1 MTPDVSVVVPT
12 FRRPALVVEAVR
24 SALAQADDGVR
35 VEVRVLDDS
44 PEGSARE
51 PVQALGDARVH
62 YVRRDVPTGG
72 NPATVRNE
80 GWPLTAGRYLHF
92 LDDDDRVAP
101 GAYRALL
108 DALDAHPDQGVA
120 FGRVAPFG
128 DDAAVLARQTTYFE
142 DAARRARVA
151 ARLRSR
157 RWMVAN
163 MLFRP
168 TVLVNSACLIR
179 RELLPALG
187 GYDTRLPLVED
198 VDFYLRAIRRG
209 GAVFLDRVVLEYRT
223 GAPSLMHDE
232 RDARKAVSAYR
243 LIHERYRREWGAAE
257 HTALR
262 LAARTFLRWL

>member
-24 SALAQADDGVR
+24 SALSQDGVR
-35 VEVRVLDDS
+35 VEVQVLDDS

-51 PVQALGDARVH
+51 AVLALGNARVR
-62 YVRRDVPTGG
+62 YVKRDVPTGG

-80 GWPLTAGRYLHF
+80 GWPGATGRYLHF

-101 GAYRALL
+101 GAYQALAR
-108 DALDAHPDQGVA
+108 ALDAHPERGVA
-120 FGRVAPFG
+120 FGRVEPFG
-128 DDAAVLARQTTYFE
+128 DDPAVLARQTAYFE

-151 ARLRSR
+151 QRLGSR

-179 RELLPALG
+179 RELLPELG

-198 VDFYLRAIRRG
+198 VDFYLRAIRRA
-209 GAVFLDRVVLEYRT
+209 GAVFLDRAVLEYRT
-223 GAPSLMHDE
+223 GAPSLMHNE
-232 RDARKAVSAYR
+232 RDASKAMSAYR
-243 LIHERYRREWGAAE
+243 LIHERYRREWGAVE
-257 HTALR
+257 HTALK
-262 LAARTFLRWL
+262 LATRTVLRWL